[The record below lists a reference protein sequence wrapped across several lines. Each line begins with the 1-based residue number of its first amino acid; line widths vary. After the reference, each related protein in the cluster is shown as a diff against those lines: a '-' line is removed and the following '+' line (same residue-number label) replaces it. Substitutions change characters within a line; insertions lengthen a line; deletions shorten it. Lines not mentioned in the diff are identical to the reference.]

1 MLRSTTRGVIVVAA
15 IAAVTLSACANKSTD
30 TGSTAGSGSSSSG
43 SSASSAALS
52 IKPEAL
58 INPDGSAATA
68 TGGGKTVNPAGDGSA
83 KCSSVSIAM
92 AGALTGANGALGANI
107 IGGVKLALD
116 EHNKANAG
124 CQVALKQFDT
134 EGDPQKATQV
144 APQIVSDTSVLGL
157 VGPAF
162 SGETKATGGIFD
174 QAGLP
179 FLTPSAT
186 NPGLS
191 TNGWKTFFRGL
202 ANDTSQGAAD
212 ANYMKKT
219 LSYKKVCV
227 VQDDSDYGVGLAKV
241 ITQTL
246 GDAADSSCAADVK
259 TGAKDFSATVSQI
272 SAASPDAIFYA
283 GYYAEAAPFVQQLRD
298 GGVKATFVSG
308 DGTNDPEF
316 VKQAGQSAKGSLLS
330 CPCIPAPADF
340 AAKFKTLNSAAAG
353 VYSVEGYDLAT
364 ILLKAIDGGA
374 ASRADVLKFVQGYS
388 GQGIGKLYKWNDKGE
403 LSSAQVEISKVG

>member
-1 MLRSTTRGVIVVAA
+1 MRRSTTRGVIVVAA
-15 IAAVTLSACANKSTD
+15 IAAVTLSACSSKSSD
-30 TGSTAGSGSSSSG
+30 TGASAGSGSSSS
-43 SSASSAALS
+43 SSASAAALS
-52 IKPEAL
+52 LKPEAN
-58 INPDGSAATA
+58 INPDGSPAAA
-68 TGGGKTVNPAGDGSA
+68 TGGGTAAKPAGDGTA
-83 KCSSVSIAM
+83 KCSPVSIAM

-107 IGGVKLALD
+107 IGGVKLALA

-144 APQIVSDTSVLGL
+144 APQIVSDVSVLGL

-179 FLTPSAT
+179 FLSPSAT
-186 NPGLS
+186 NPSLS
-191 TNGWKTFFRGL
+191 GNGWKTFFRGL

-212 ANYMKKT
+212 ANYMKTT
-219 LSYKKVCV
+219 LKYKKICV

-241 ITQTL
+241 ITATL
-246 GDAADSSCAADVK
+246 GSAASSSCAADVK

-316 VKQAGQSAKGSLLS
+316 VKQAGQSAKDALLS
-330 CPCIPAPADF
+330 CPCIASPPADF
-340 AAKFKTLNSAAAG
+340 ATSFKALNGAAAG

-364 ILLKAIDGGA
+364 IILKAIDGGA
-374 ASRADVLKFVQGYS
+374 TTRAKVLSFVQGYN
-388 GQGIGKLYKWNDKGE
+388 GQGVGKLYKWNDKGE
-403 LSSAQVEISKVG
+403 LSSAQVSISKVG

>member
-1 MLRSTTRGVIVVAA
+1 MRRSTTRSVIVVAA
-15 IAAVTLSACANKSTD
+15 IAAVTLSACSSKSSD
-30 TGSTAGSGSSSSG
+30 SGSTASSGSSSS
-43 SSASSAALS
+43 SSASSGPLT
-52 IKPEAL
+52 IKPEAF
-58 INPDGSAATA
+58 INPDGSPATA
-68 TGGGKTVNPAGDGSA
+68 ASGGTATDPAGDGKA
-83 KCSSVSIAM
+83 KCSPVSLAM

-107 IGGVKLALD
+107 IGGIKLALD
-116 EHNKANAG
+116 QHNKANAG

-134 EGDPQKATQV
+134 EGDPQKATQA
-144 APQIVSDTSVLGL
+144 APQIVSDTAVLGL

-162 SGETKATGGIFD
+162 SGETKATGAIFD

-179 FLTPSAT
+179 FLSPSAT

-212 ANYMKKT
+212 ANYLKST

-227 VQDDSDYGVGLAKV
+227 VQDDSDYGVGLAKI

-246 GDAADSSCAADVK
+246 GDSADSSCAADVK

-272 SAASPDAIFYA
+272 SAAAPDAIFYA

-308 DGTNDPEF
+308 DGTNDPQF
-316 VKQAGQSAKGSLLS
+316 VKQAGQSSAGSLLS
-330 CPCIPAPADF
+330 CPCVASPPADF
-340 AAKFKTLNSAAAG
+340 ASKFQALNGAAAG

-374 ASRADVLKFVQGYS
+374 TSRAQVLSFVQGYK
-388 GQGIGKLYKWNDKGE
+388 GQGVGKLYQWNDKGE
-403 LSSAQVEISKVG
+403 LSSAQVSISKVG